1 MVTMRPHTTQKN
13 AWSFTTFPCAVPHLK
28 DKMYAVPGTPP
39 ETRWRICILFDDRE
53 GDPARIACGFG
64 SVPEKTVDVT
74 VGVPVRVSEVGE
86 SRAVK
91 SIPRTRDSVLYWG
104 SCWSGW
110 SVFDGI

>member
-39 ETRWRICILFDDRE
+39 ETRWRICILLDESVGLPTRMAD
-53 GDPARIACGFG
+53 GFG
-64 SVPEKTVDVT
+64 SDPAMTETET
-74 VGVPVRVSEVGE
+74 VGVPVKVSPVIDRRG
-86 SRAVK
+86 VK
-91 SIPRTRDSVLYWG
+91 SIPRGRLSATYCG